1 MQTHYILKSI
11 NAQFSESGVRV
22 TYGVEIYRD
31 DNGRYIGQEGHVVA
45 SQEYLALIQQAA
57 VGALPLM
64 DAQVGMPG
72 RLPSSE
78 PPTYDTATVAPAPD
92 TGADDATA

>member
-31 DNGRYIGQEGHVVA
+31 DNGRYIGQEGHIVT

-72 RLPSSE
+72 RLPA
-78 PPTYDTATVAPAPD
+78 PPAPD
-92 TGADDATA
+92 TGPDDATA

>member
-31 DNGRYIGQEGHVVA
+31 DNGRYIGQEGHVVT

-78 PPTYDTATVAPAPD
+78 PPVAVVTPTPKPPI
-92 TGADDATA
+92 GM

>member
-31 DNGRYIGQEGHVVA
+31 DNGRYIGQEGHIVT

-72 RLPSSE
+72 RLPA
-78 PPTYDTATVAPAPD
+78 PPAPD
-92 TGADDATA
+92 TGAADATA

>member
-11 NAQFSESGVRV
+11 NAQFTPDGVRV
-22 TYGVEIYRD
+22 SYGVEIFRND
-31 DNGRYIGQEGHVVA
+31 TGRYIGQEGHIVT

-57 VGALPLM
+57 QGALPLM

-72 RLPSSE
+72 GLPAPAAPTPVTAPTLK
-78 PPTYDTATVAPAPD
+78 PPTT
-92 TGADDATA
+92 

>member
-31 DNGRYIGQEGHVVA
+31 DNGRYIGQEGHIVT

-72 RLPSSE
+72 RLP
-78 PPTYDTATVAPAPD
+78 APD
-92 TGADDATA
+92 AVVTPTPKPPIGM